1 MNLFKLLTYDVV
13 EHNCAQVTHV
23 ANEWPSF
30 WTSLRRRYHR
40 LFRRGM
46 MQQLRYY
53 FRHPFYAQGDPLK
66 SLSFITVS
74 NNNDRALAPLLNDL
88 HPNSYSIIDIRTQ
101 NKYVPKALVLFYSIL
116 YVWPLVK
123 AYIRA
128 DKELKSLIAEWFD
141 EFFETTG
148 YLVVIEKLL
157 RHSQV
162 KLLVMANDHVA
173 FNRAFIRV
181 ANELGIKTMYI
192 QHCSVSTD
200 FPALE
205 FTYSFLD
212 GEESLIKY
220 MARKNPTGAVYL
232 SGNSRFDIIKRY
244 RTLLIN
250 RHKIGIASN
259 SLDSEDNVRALCT
272 QLLSLG
278 YKDITIR
285 PHPDS
290 PFDPTWYIERGIE
303 YSDSNVENPFAFLS
317 RMRFVI
323 AGECGINL
331 DAALMEVC
339 AIHYNMTTGVVQDVY
354 EFIKN
359 GITTR
364 VDSIEELDSI
374 LKQDVESH
382 IAKVSQKMSWY
393 NAAYGKRHEGHI
405 GEMMADFIRY
415 EQKGDID
422 GFDKKYGFV
431 ESTINGC
438 AVKVYSE

>member
-1 MNLFKLLTYDVV
+1 MNLFKLLKYDVI
-13 EHNCAQVTHV
+13 EHNCVLIKHIES
-23 ANEWPSF
+23 EWPSF
-30 WTSLRRRYHR
+30 GTSLRRRYHR
-40 LFRRGM
+40 LFRLSM
-46 MQQLRYY
+46 LKQLLYY
-53 FRHPFYAQGDPLK
+53 ITHPFYLQSEPLK
-66 SLSFITVS
+66 PLSFITVS
-74 NNNDRALAPLLNDL
+74 YNNDRALSPLLKGMKPDT
-88 HPNSYSIIDIRTQ
+88 YSIIDIREQ
-101 NKYVPKALVLFYSIL
+101 DKYVPKPLVLFYSLL
-116 YVWPLVK
+116 YIWPFVK
-123 AYIRA
+123 AYIHA
-128 DKELKSLIAEWFD
+128 DKFKKSLIAEKFD
-141 EFFETTG
+141 EYFETLG
-148 YLVVIEKLL
+148 FIVVINKLL
-157 RHSQV
+157 RHSHV
-162 KLLVMANDHVA
+162 KLLVMANDHTA

-220 MARKNPTGAVYL
+220 MARRNPMGAVYL

-244 RTLLIN
+244 RTPLSN

-259 SLDSEDNVRALCT
+259 ALDNEDNVKALCT
-272 QLLSLG
+272 QLLELG
-278 YKDITIR
+278 YRDIAIR
-285 PHPDS
+285 PHPGI
-290 PFDPTWYIERGIE
+290 PFDPSWYLDHGIE

-323 AGECGINL
+323 AGECGIHL

-405 GEMMADFIRY
+405 GEMIADFIRY

-438 AVKVYSE
+438 AVKVYS